1 MGYINTYLDRVPG
14 LDITRY
20 AMENTTY
27 SNFYYY
33 WRDELFGR
41 TMRLFKEVTDPIPP
55 KEIEIRLMLI
65 GHCGIAILPR
75 DKELTAFFGTFN
87 GISKY
92 FDEKPFYCVTS
103 PVWSKNLK
111 IGREIEVIDNNELR
125 NPLYDLI
132 HHYAIILAHTEVTY
146 IDTLVNARMA
156 SGIPVATTEKQKRS
170 IKDFLG
176 KVFNGKFDVVTDI
189 GNLGLDVIGAHTST
203 AQPLEALWNA
213 RTRILSSFLS
223 DIGVKSGVDKR
234 SNTVNDEINADTP
247 SLLIN
252 INDMLNS
259 RKEGFDRVNKLFG
272 TNWSVEINPDLNYI
286 NEFVDP
292 RADFDEVKSTETK
305 TEEVVSNEE
314 SN

>member
-1 MGYINTYLDRVPG
+1 MGYINTYLDMVPG
-14 LDITRY
+14 LDISHY
-20 AMENTTY
+20 ALENTTY

-41 TMRLFKEVTDPIPP
+41 TMRLFKEKTDPVPP
-55 KEIEIRLMLI
+55 KEVEIRLMI
-65 GHCGIAILPR
+65 RGHAGIAVMPR
-75 DKELTAFFGTFN
+75 DGELTAFWGTFN
-87 GISKY
+87 GVSKY

-103 PVWSKNLK
+103 PIWAKNLK
-111 IGREIEVIDNNELR
+111 IGRDVVVIDNNQLR

-146 IDTLVNARMA
+146 VDTLVNARMA

-189 GNLGLDVIGAHTST
+189 GNLGMDVIGAHTST
-203 AQPLEALWNA
+203 AQPIEALWNA

-252 INDMLNS
+252 LDDMLNS
-259 RKEGFDRVNKLFG
+259 RKEGFERVNNLFG
-272 TNWSVEINPDLNYI
+272 TSWSVELNPDINYV

-292 RADFDEVKSTETK
+292 KTQFDMVEKKSEVIE
-305 TEEVVSNEE
+305 NEE

>member
-1 MGYINTYLDRVPG
+1 MGYINTYLDMVPG
-14 LDITRY
+14 LDITKY
-20 AMENTTY
+20 ALENTTY

-41 TMRLFKEVTDPIPP
+41 TMRLFKENTDPIKP
-55 KEIEIRLMLI
+55 KEIEVRLMLL
-65 GHCGIAILPR
+65 GHCGIAILPK

-92 FDEKPFYCVTS
+92 FDEKPFYNVTC
-103 PVWSKNLK
+103 PVWASNLK
-111 IGREIEVIDNNELR
+111 IGKDIEVIDNDSLR
-125 NPLYDLI
+125 NPLYGLI

-156 SGIPVATTEKQKRS
+156 SGIPVATTEKQKNS
-170 IKDFLG
+170 IKNFLG

-189 GNLGLDVIGAHTST
+189 GNLGLDVVGAHTST
-203 AQPLEALWNA
+203 AQPIEALWNA

-252 INDMLNS
+252 LNDMLNS
-259 RKEGFDRVNKLFG
+259 RKEGFERVNKHFG
-272 TNWSVEINPDLNYI
+272 VNWSVEINPDLNYI
-286 NEFVDP
+286 NEFVNP
-292 RADFDEVKSTETK
+292 RTDFDMVEDKTSEVMI
-305 TEEVVSNEE
+305 NEE

>member
-1 MGYINTYLDRVPG
+1 
-14 LDITRY
+14 
-20 AMENTTY
+20 
-27 SNFYYY
+27 
-33 WRDELFGR
+33 
-41 TMRLFKEVTDPIPP
+41 MRLFKEKTDPVPP
-55 KEIEIRLMLI
+55 KEVEIRLMI
-65 GHCGIAILPR
+65 RGHAGIAVMPR
-75 DKELTAFFGTFN
+75 DGELTAFWGTFN
-87 GISKY
+87 GVSKY

-103 PVWSKNLK
+103 PIWAKNLK
-111 IGREIEVIDNNELR
+111 IGRDVVVIDNNQLR

-146 IDTLVNARMA
+146 VDTLVNARMA

-189 GNLGLDVIGAHTST
+189 GNLGMDVIGAHTST
-203 AQPLEALWNA
+203 AQPIEALWNA

-252 INDMLNS
+252 LDDMLNS
-259 RKEGFDRVNKLFG
+259 RKEGFERVNNLFG
-272 TNWSVEINPDLNYI
+272 TSWSVELNPDINYV

-292 RADFDEVKSTETK
+292 KTQFDMVEKKSEVIE
-305 TEEVVSNEE
+305 NEE